1 MIVLYQRIRHLREDA
16 DLTQSRIAR
25 ELGCSQQVYS
35 NYELDRRMIPIDALV
50 RLAQFYE
57 TSVDYLVGL
66 TDVRTPYPRR

>member
-16 DLTQSRIAR
+16 DLTQSWIAR

-50 RLAQFYE
+50 RLARFYQ

-66 TDVRTPYPRR
+66 TDVRTPYPRC